1 MEYFVGSFIT
11 FVGMYIFYALVI
23 DLNKRNQNKRFR
35 YGQSHIHSLM
45 KPLLPPNVGLRKELN
60 TQAVKHLNKVQFK
73 VIIVGPDAFW
83 IKDNVLYTAKVT
95 QEGVDKDTTAPVDTM
110 AMNSVELDKMVFIV
124 DQLRNGLKHDSGGS
138 GNQ

>member
-23 DLNKRNQNKRFR
+23 DLNKRSQNKRFR

-110 AMNSVELDKMVFIV
+110 AMSSVELDKMVFIV

>member
-23 DLNKRNQNKRFR
+23 DLNKRSQNKRFR